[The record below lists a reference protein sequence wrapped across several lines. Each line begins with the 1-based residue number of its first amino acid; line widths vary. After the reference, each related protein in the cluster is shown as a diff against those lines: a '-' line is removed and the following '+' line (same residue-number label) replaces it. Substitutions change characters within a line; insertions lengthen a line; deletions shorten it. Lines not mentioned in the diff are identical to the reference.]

1 VWELKEIRRQLQQQ
15 GRESVNEKPIF
26 SAYARMREIA
36 DSARRMTKAA
46 RRDAQRRR
54 DHSGAAIGGASP
66 QSSEVIDMVTDLG
79 QIEPFEIEEL

>member
-1 VWELKEIRRQLQQQ
+1 
-15 GRESVNEKPIF
+15 
-26 SAYARMREIA
+26 
-36 DSARRMTKAA
+36 MTKAA

-54 DHSGAAIGGASP
+54 DHSGAAIGGAST